1 MEIVSKN
8 NKQKDMKR
16 KYLCVLVALVAAVS
30 VNVKAQTLLPEKGDF
45 GLEIGFKPISGNT
58 VFNLLDDGVKLRY
71 FLTDNDALRLG
82 LGFNLARVKGKTLTS
97 LQSGYSNYDFNLGYE
112 RHWGMSDRID
122 LYAGAMVGYTRY
134 LAFYD
139 DLNVPSGRH
148 KTTDNNGHVSGHYSM
163 GGIFT
168 GLDFYLWKGLY
179 CGAEV
184 GLKVE
189 RMKESQSSYTFAS
202 PAHTYINAG
211 FYCEPA
217 IRVGWTF

>member
-1 MEIVSKN
+1 MIQQLDVEN
-8 NKQKDMKR
+8 
-16 KYLCVLVALVAAVS
+16 
-30 VNVKAQTLLPEKGDF
+30 F
-45 GLEIGFKPISGNT
+45 T
-58 VFNLLDDGVKLRY
+58 VFKKAAFEFGSQLNVFIGENG
-71 FLTDNDALRLG
+71 T
-82 LGFNLARVKGKTLTS
+82 GKTQILKLIYAVVS
-97 LQSGYSNYDFNLGYE
+97 MFSKSQELNQPVELMDGSGYSNYDFNLGYE